1 MWLKNGWRDKN
12 EVSKINSKFVCL
24 RNIVVLRKLII
35 RDTNLFKDSE
45 MLMVLYDSL
54 SVTVPVTNYL
64 ISQSSESRET
74 LVWYN
79 LEWTALPE

>member
-1 MWLKNGWRDKN
+1 M
-12 EVSKINSKFVCL
+12 
-24 RNIVVLRKLII
+24 
-35 RDTNLFKDSE
+35 FKDSE
-45 MLMVLYDSL
+45 MLMELYDSL